1 MNERHI
7 QTAAA
12 RESYC
17 APNYD
22 VFVFESSDLIL
33 ASGDTPTPT
42 VGKGFLGV
50 ASADRSS
57 INPDEDW

>member
-7 QTAAA
+7 QTADA

-22 VFVFESSDLIL
+22 VFLFESSDLIL
-33 ASGDTPTPT
+33 ASGDTPPT
-42 VGKGFLGV
+42 VAKGFLGV
-50 ASADRSS
+50 ASADKSS
-57 INPDEDW
+57 IDPDEDW

>member
-7 QTAAA
+7 QTDDA

-22 VFVFESSDLIL
+22 VFVFETSDLMA
-33 ASGDTPTPT
+33 ASGETIAN
-42 VGKGFLGV
+42 GFLGV
-50 ASADRSS
+50 ARDDRSS
-57 INPDEDW
+57 IEPTDW

>member
-7 QTAAA
+7 QTADA

-22 VFVFESSDLIL
+22 VFLFESSDLIL
-33 ASGDTPTPT
+33 TSGDPT
-42 VGKGFLGV
+42 VAKGFLGD
-50 ASADRSS
+50 ANADRSG
-57 INPDEDW
+57 NVGW

>member
-7 QTAAA
+7 QTADA

-22 VFVFESSDLIL
+22 LFGFESSDLIL
-33 ASGDTPTPT
+33 ASGETIA
-42 VGKGFLGV
+42 KGFLGV
-50 ASADRSS
+50 ATDDRSS
-57 INPDEDW
+57 IEPTDW

>member
-7 QTAAA
+7 QTDDA

-22 VFVFESSDLIL
+22 LFGFESSDLIL
-33 ASGDTPTPT
+33 ASGDTPT
-42 VGKGFLGV
+42 VVKGFLGV

-57 INPDEDW
+57 IESTDW

>member
-7 QTAAA
+7 QTADA

-17 APNYD
+17 APTYD

-33 ASGDTPTPT
+33 ASGND
-42 VGKGFLGV
+42 KAFLGV
-50 ASADRSS
+50 AGDDRSS
-57 INPDEDW
+57 LDPTDL

>member
-7 QTAAA
+7 QTDDA

-17 APNYD
+17 APTYD
-22 VFVFESSDLIL
+22 LFLFESSDLIL
-33 ASGDTPTPT
+33 ASGDPTPT

-50 ASADRSS
+50 AGADRSS
-57 INPDEDW
+57 VGSEEW

>member
-7 QTAAA
+7 QTADA

-22 VFVFESSDLIL
+22 VLVFETSDLMA
-33 ASGDTPTPT
+33 ASGDPTP
-42 VGKGFLGV
+42 VKGFLGV
-50 ASADRSS
+50 ASADKSS
-57 INPDEDW
+57 INPNEDW